1 MGLTD
6 YVVAIPSYKRPD
18 TLKNKTLKVLQ
29 KYKIDPK
36 KIVVFVADKEQE
48 KIYREALPKGS
59 VGKFVVG
66 VPGIKNIRNFM
77 PKYFPEGQYIFYMDD
92 DIYKIYDTYST
103 NKSKDKSTY
112 KHRELKSLKDL
123 IAQAFKLCEKSN
135 ITNWGVYP
143 VNNPF
148 FMKARTGDIRDYV
161 STNLCYII
169 GFMTGVINNR
179 KAEIRTIDD
188 KEDYERSIK
197 YFLKDGGLLRFNNI
211 TCYTKC
217 YKEPGGMQVERTHKR
232 IHDSAVYLTK
242 QYPKLCTLN
251 TSKKSGYTEV
261 RLRDARPDA
270 KVIELDRD
278 GTRVKTPSV
287 DKKSKK
293 KQKSNLKKSL
303 RRKQ

>member
-1 MGLTD
+1 MGLKD

-29 KYKIDPK
+29 RYKIEPK
-36 KIVVFVADKEQE
+36 RIVVFVADKEQE

-59 VGKFVVG
+59 VGKIVVG

-103 NKSKDKSTY
+103 NKSRDKSTF
-112 KHRELKSLKDL
+112 KQRELTSLKDL
-123 IAQAFKLCEKSN
+123 IAQAFKLCEKSK

-179 KAEIRTIDD
+179 NAEIRTIDD

-197 YFLKDGGLLRFNNI
+197 YYLKDGGLLRFNNI

-242 QYPKLCTLN
+242 QYPNLCALN
-251 TSKKSGYTEV
+251 TSKKSGYTEI
-261 RLRDARPDA
+261 RLRDTRPDN
-270 KVIELDRD
+270 KVIELNRD
-278 GTRVKTPSV
+278 GTRVKGSSNGKKTKRKKRVVS
-287 DKKSKK
+287 KSK
-293 KQKSNLKKSL
+293 
-303 RRKQ
+303 

>member
-36 KIVVFVADKEQE
+36 KIVGVVADKEQE

-123 IAQAFKLCEKSN
+123 IAQAFKLCEKSK

-270 KVIELDRD
+270 NVIELNRD

-293 KQKSNLKKSL
+293 KQKGNLKKSL

>member
-1 MGLTD
+1 MGLKD
-6 YVVAIPSYKRPD
+6 YIVAIPSYKRPD

-29 KYKIDPK
+29 KYKIEPK
-36 KIVVFVADKEQE
+36 RIVIFVADKEQE

-59 VGKFVVG
+59 VGKIVVG

-77 PKYFPEGQYIFYMDD
+77 PKYFKEGQYIFYMDD

-103 NKSKDKSTY
+103 NKSKDKSTF

-123 IAQAFKLCEKSN
+123 IAQAFKLCEKSK

-242 QYPKLCTLN
+242 QYPELCTLN
-251 TSKKSGYTEV
+251 MTKKSGYTEV
-261 RLRDARPDA
+261 YLRDRRADA
-270 KVIELDRD
+270 ELIKLNRD
-278 GTRVKTPSV
+278 GSRAKSDGQ
-287 DKKSKK
+287 DKKTKKKRISKK
-293 KQKSNLKKSL
+293 
-303 RRKQ
+303 

>member
-1 MGLTD
+1 
-6 YVVAIPSYKRPD
+6 
-18 TLKNKTLKVLQ
+18 
-29 KYKIDPK
+29 
-36 KIVVFVADKEQE
+36 
-48 KIYREALPKGS
+48 
-59 VGKFVVG
+59 
-66 VPGIKNIRNFM
+66 
-77 PKYFPEGQYIFYMDD
+77 MDD

-103 NKSKDKSTY
+103 NNSKDKSTF

-123 IAQAFKLCEKSN
+123 IAQAFKLCEKSK

-242 QYPKLCTLN
+242 QYPELCTLN
-251 TSKKSGYTEV
+251 MTKKSGYTEV
-261 RLRDARPDA
+261 YLRDRRTDA
-270 KVIELDRD
+270 ELIKLNRD
-278 GTRVKTPSV
+278 GSRAKSDGQ
-287 DKKSKK
+287 DKKTKK
-293 KQKSNLKKSL
+293 KRIIKK
-303 RRKQ
+303 

>member
-1 MGLTD
+1 MGLKD

-29 KYKIDPK
+29 RYKIDPK

-59 VGKFVVG
+59 VGKIVVG

-103 NKSKDKSTY
+103 NKSHDKSTF
-112 KHRELKSLKDL
+112 KQRELKSLKDL
-123 IAQAFKLCEKSN
+123 IAQAFKLCEKSK

-161 STNLCYII
+161 STT
-169 GFMTGVINNR
+169 FVI
-179 KAEIRTIDD
+179 
-188 KEDYERSIK
+188 S
-197 YFLKDGGLLRFNNI
+197 
-211 TCYTKC
+211 
-217 YKEPGGMQVERTHKR
+217 
-232 IHDSAVYLTK
+232 
-242 QYPKLCTLN
+242 
-251 TSKKSGYTEV
+251 
-261 RLRDARPDA
+261 
-270 KVIELDRD
+270 
-278 GTRVKTPSV
+278 SV
-287 DKKSKK
+287 
-293 KQKSNLKKSL
+293 L
-303 RRKQ
+303 